1 MIKSRIRSWP
11 IRRKLILS
19 GLLTSLIALLLSAL
33 SIIVYESYEYRHD
46 VAAELSSVADMI
58 AVNSSAPLIFNDE
71 QSAMRT
77 LVPPHRRKKSGFR
90 RHLQTGWI
98 ALCSLPSARRDK
110 QQLPG
115 DSNKRFLPLR
125 RV

>member
-1 MIKSRIRSWP
+1 MIKSHIRSWP

-46 VAAELSSVADMI
+46 VAAELNSVADMI
-58 AVNSSAPLIFNDE
+58 AVNSSAPLIFGDQ

-77 LVPPHRRKKSGFR
+77 LAPLVAEKRVASAAIFKPDGSRFATYLRPGSTNNGFP
-90 RHLQTGWI
+90 
-98 ALCSLPSARRDK
+98 ALPAK
-110 QQLPG
+110 
-115 DSNKRFLPLR
+115 DSYHFEG
-125 RV
+125 